1 MPLPSAPHPTTD
13 HPELVEAV
21 RLELEAAGNPAY
33 IAVIRDAGGGV
44 HALPVVFSSIGPAAD
59 HARRVA
65 ADIADGEELF
75 LVSRQADGKR
85 QVYSVLAPL
94 TLKRLHTRAEVV
106 EQPLGDS

>member
-1 MPLPSAPHPTTD
+1 
-13 HPELVEAV
+13 VEVV

-33 IAVIRDAGGGV
+33 VAVIREAAGAT

-65 ADIADGEELF
+65 AEIADGEELF
-75 LVSRQADGKR
+75 IVSRQADRER
-85 QVYSVLAPL
+85 QVYSVLAPV
-94 TLKRLHTRAEVV
+94 TLKRLHHQAEVV